1 MRYKVVY
8 GEPDKGFIDGVNDLM
23 DKGWRPL
30 GGIAVCP
37 IPDSFPNVFQAMVL
51 DEEEKGE

>member
-37 IPDSFPNVFQAMVL
+37 ITDSFPNVFQAMVL